1 MEKVNSLESLLLHEL
16 RDLYSAEKQLV
27 KALPKVA
34 KKINSPELKS
44 AVEEHLEQ
52 TEEHVNRL
60 EEAFEMLGQP
70 AKAVTC
76 KAMKGILEE
85 ADEILKLKGPP
96 ETTDAA
102 IVAAA
107 QKVEHYE
114 MAGYGCAAKWAERI
128 GRDDIQKLLGQTLE
142 EEEET
147 DEKLTDL
154 AESGI
159 NQRAA
164 DYQPEEEFA
173 E

>member
-1 MEKVNSLESLLLHEL
+1 MEKCNSLENLLLKEL

-34 KKINSPELKS
+34 KKVNSPELKS
-44 AVEEHLEQ
+44 AVEEHLQQ
-52 TEEHVNRL
+52 TEEHVSRL

-76 KAMKGILEE
+76 KAMKGLIEE

-96 ETTDAA
+96 ETMDAA

-114 MAGYGCAAKWAERI
+114 IASYGTVAKWAERL
-128 GRDDIQKLLGQTLE
+128 GRDDIHKLLGQTLE

-164 DYQPEEEFA
+164 EYQEEEFA